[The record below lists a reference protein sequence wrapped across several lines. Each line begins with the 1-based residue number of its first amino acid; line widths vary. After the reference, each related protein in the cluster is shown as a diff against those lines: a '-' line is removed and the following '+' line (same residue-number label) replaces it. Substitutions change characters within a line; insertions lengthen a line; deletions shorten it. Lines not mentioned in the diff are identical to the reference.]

1 MGTLWSLRLDNPAF
15 APLEQVRARV
25 EAAFEQVIAQ
35 MSTWEC
41 DSYICH
47 YNNAP
52 AGSVHALA
60 PEFLRV
66 LECSLK
72 WAEASQGAI
81 DPTVGPLV
89 GLWGFGARARPASQP
104 AAEEL
109 EAVRSRVGWSKIHLD
124 AGAATVRQPGG
135 VELDFSGIA
144 KGFAVDQAC
153 ASLQELGLH
162 NFVLEIGGE
171 VRASG
176 RRPDGQAWRI
186 QIEAAEGMTWPLLL
200 SDMSVAT
207 SGDRWHTHTEQG
219 RRWSHTID
227 PRTGR
232 PIEHSLASVS
242 VLHAQCMQADA
253 LATLLT
259 VLGPVE
265 GMAFAQQHD
274 VAALFVVREHSGALK
289 PLTSPRW
296 PPSASAA

>member
-1 MGTLWSLRLDNPAF
+1 MGTLWSLRLDNPTF
-15 APLEQVRARV
+15 APLEQVRARI

-35 MSTWEC
+35 MSTWES
-41 DSYICH
+41 DSDICH

-66 LECSLK
+66 LECSLE
-72 WAEASQGAI
+72 WAEASQGAV

-89 GLWGFGARARPASQP
+89 GLWGFGAHARPARQP

-109 EAVRSRVGWSKIHLD
+109 EAVRSRVGWSKVHLD
-124 AGAATVRQPGG
+124 ASAATVRQPGG

-144 KGFAVDQAC
+144 KGFAVDHAC
-153 ASLQELGLH
+153 AALQELGLR

-171 VRASG
+171 VRANG
-176 RRPDGQAWRI
+176 RRPDGQGWRI
-186 QIEAAEGMTWPLLL
+186 QIEAAEGVTWPLAL

-219 RRWSHTID
+219 RHWSHTID

-259 VLGPVE
+259 VLGPAE

-274 VAALFVVREHSGALK
+274 VAALFVVHKHDGALK
-289 PLTSPRW
+289 PLASPRW
-296 PPSASAA
+296 PASASAA